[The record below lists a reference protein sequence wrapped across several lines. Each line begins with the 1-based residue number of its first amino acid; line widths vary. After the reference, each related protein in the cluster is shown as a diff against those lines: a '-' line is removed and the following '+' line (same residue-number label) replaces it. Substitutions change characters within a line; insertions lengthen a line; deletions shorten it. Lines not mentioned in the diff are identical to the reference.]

1 MTPET
6 YGRLALASLDQEA
19 RFVADLTCDR
29 VYFAGGRG
37 ICLTTEYEGLTP
49 KYTARFFD
57 DEFQTVASTSL
68 TGLPSRARVSPD
80 GRWAAVTV
88 FERGHSYAVDGFST
102 RSTILDTRSGLVVG
116 DLEQFA
122 VSRDGVPFK
131 SVDFNFWGV
140 TFARDDDRFYAT
152 LATGGTPYLVEG
164 RIDTKAVRVLRAG
177 VECPSLSPDNQR
189 IAYKHRLDESRW
201 QIHVL
206 DLATG
211 SVTALD
217 RETRSVDDQ
226 VEWLDDQ
233 HVVYHITAAHGA
245 DVWALRTDGTEPPRI
260 IKSYAYSPAV
270 VH

>member
-1 MTPET
+1 MIDPGTWPPTRPLVTTSRAVGLLCLVVAAAAMVYAVRLATIEKTAARPAWPPVPGRLDVPPTRPLLLFSTMTPET

-29 VYFAGGRG
+29 VYFAAGRG

-122 VSRDGVPFK
+122 VSRDGVPF
-131 SVDFNFWGV
+131 
-140 TFARDDDRFYAT
+140 
-152 LATGGTPYLVEG
+152 
-164 RIDTKAVRVLRAG
+164 
-177 VECPSLSPDNQR
+177 
-189 IAYKHRLDESRW
+189 
-201 QIHVL
+201 
-206 DLATG
+206 
-211 SVTALD
+211 
-217 RETRSVDDQ
+217 
-226 VEWLDDQ
+226 
-233 HVVYHITAAHGA
+233 
-245 DVWALRTDGTEPPRI
+245 
-260 IKSYAYSPAV
+260 
-270 VH
+270 